1 VTVTEIG
8 HADFNREPES
18 MFEQGAIRPPNEAN
32 SLLVRATR
40 NCPWNR
46 CRICP
51 PFKGL
56 KFSMRSVEEVKE
68 DIDEMATVYPTHGG
82 GPESAFLQD
91 ADSLVLHTDDLLEII
106 GHIRARFPSVQ
117 RVTTYARA
125 KTMKRK
131 SVEDLK
137 RLKEAGLTRIHSG
150 MESGS
155 ASVLA
160 LIRKGNTPDDI
171 LSGGLHVVSSGIS
184 LSEYIMP
191 GVGGRG
197 YSEEHAA
204 ETAKILN
211 RIRPDFIRV
220 RTLAIHPLSPLQR
233 MIAEGAFEPMTDAE
247 IVSEIRLLLEHLDE
261 MPAHFRCGDFS
272 LNLLMQVDGRLD
284 RDKPAMIAE
293 LDKFLSLDPIRQQA
307 FSLIQRSYPGL
318 LPLDVVDDPKTM
330 EKAGKEIQRLEASA
344 PDGFNK
350 AIRALMTRQLPPLP
364 SDNWPE

>member
-1 VTVTEIG
+1 
-8 HADFNREPES
+8 

-32 SLLVRATR
+32 SLLVRVTR

-46 CRICP
+46 CHICP

-56 KFSMRSVEEVKE
+56 KFSLRSVDEVKK
-68 DIDEMATVYPTHGG
+68 DIDQMAEVYATRG

-91 ADSLVLHTDDLLEII
+91 ADSLVVPTDQLLQII
-106 GHIRARFPSVQ
+106 GHIRKRFPSVR

-125 KTMKRK
+125 RTMKHK
-131 SVEDLK
+131 KIEDLK
-137 RLKEAGLTRIHSG
+137 KLKTAGLTRIHSG

-155 ASVLA
+155 ANVLE

-171 LSGGLHVVSSGIS
+171 LTGGLHVVSSGIS

-191 GVGGRG
+191 GVGGRRF
-197 YSEEHAA
+197 SEEHAR

-220 RTLAIHPLSPLQR
+220 RTLAIHPMSPLQR
-233 MIAEGAFEPMTDAE
+233 MVEEGTFEPMTDAE
-247 IVSEIRLLLEHLDE
+247 IVAEIGMLLEHLDE

-284 RDKPAMIAE
+284 KDKQTMMAE
-293 LDKFLSLDPIRQQA
+293 IRKFLNLDPLQQQA
-307 FSLIQRSYPGL
+307 FSLIQRSYPVM
-318 LPLDVVDDPKTM
+318 LPLDAVEDPHVM
-330 EKAGKEIQRLEASA
+330 EKTKKEIQRLEESS

-350 AIRALMTRQLPPLP
+350 TIRALMVRQLPPPP
-364 SDNWPE
+364 SDSWPE

>member
-1 VTVTEIG
+1 
-8 HADFNREPES
+8 

-32 SLLVRATR
+32 SLLVRVTR

-46 CRICP
+46 CHICP

-56 KFSMRSVEEVKE
+56 KYSRRSVDDIKK
-68 DIDEMATVYPTHGG
+68 DIDQMAAVYSTHGD
-82 GPESAFLQD
+82 GPASAFLQD
-91 ADSLVLHTDDLLEII
+91 ADSLVLPTDDLLEII
-106 GHIRARFPSVQ
+106 GYIRKRFPSIN

-125 KTMKRK
+125 KSMKRK
-131 SVEDLK
+131 SIVDLK
-137 RLKEAGLTRIHSG
+137 QLKTAGLARIHSG

-155 ASVLA
+155 ANVLE

-171 LSGGLHVVSSGIS
+171 LSGGLQVVSSGIS

-191 GVGGRG
+191 GVGGRRF
-197 YSEEHAA
+197 SEEHAK

-220 RTLAIHPLSPLQR
+220 RTLAIHPMSPLQR
-233 MIAEGAFEPMTDAE
+233 MITEGAFEPMTDVE
-247 IVSEIRLLLEHLDE
+247 IVAEIRLLLEHLDE
-261 MPAHFRCGDFS
+261 MPTHLHCGDFS

-284 RDKPAMIAE
+284 RDKRVMITE
-293 LDKFLSLDPIRQQA
+293 IDKFLHLDTQQQQA

-318 LPLDVVDDPKTM
+318 LSLDVVDDPETM
-330 EKAGKEIQRLEASA
+330 EKARIEIQRLDASA

-350 AIRALMTRQLPPLP
+350 AIRALMTRQLPQLT
-364 SDNWPE
+364 SDTWPE

>member
-1 VTVTEIG
+1 
-8 HADFNREPES
+8 
-18 MFEQGAIRPPNEAN
+18 MFEQGAIRPPNEAS
-32 SLLVRATR
+32 SLLVRVTR

-56 KFSMRSVEEVKE
+56 KFSLRSVEDVKK
-68 DIDEMATVYPTHGG
+68 DIDQMAEVYPTRNG

-91 ADSLVLHTDDLLEII
+91 ADSLVLPTDKLLEII
-106 GHIRARFPSVQ
+106 GYIRERFPSVK

-131 SVEDLK
+131 SIEHLK
-137 RLKEAGLTRIHSG
+137 QLKAAGLTRIHSG

-155 ASVLA
+155 ANVLA

-171 LSGGLHVVSSGIS
+171 LSGGMHVVSSGIS

-191 GVGGRG
+191 GVGGRR
-197 YSEEHAA
+197 YSEEHAR

-211 RIRPDFIRV
+211 QIRPDFIRV

-233 MIAEGAFEPMTDAE
+233 MIDEGVFEPMTDAE
-247 IVSEIRLLLEHLDE
+247 IVAEIRLLLELLDE
-261 MPAHFRCGDFS
+261 MPADFRCGDFS

-284 RDKPAMIAE
+284 RDKRTMIAE
-293 LDKFLSLDPIRQQA
+293 VDKFLALDPKQQQA

-318 LPLDVVDDPKTM
+318 LPLDVIDDTQLM
-330 EKAGKEIQRLEASA
+330 EKAGKEIQRLENSS
-344 PDGFNK
+344 PDGFNRT
-350 AIRALMTRQLPPLP
+350 IRDLMTRQLPPLP

>member
-1 VTVTEIG
+1 
-8 HADFNREPES
+8 
-18 MFEQGAIRPPNEAN
+18 MFEQGAIRPPNEAD
-32 SLLVRATR
+32 SLLVRVTR

-46 CRICP
+46 CHICP

-56 KFSMRSVEEVKE
+56 KFSRRSVDEIKN
-68 DIDEMATVYPTHGG
+68 DIDQMAEAYPTDGS
-82 GPESAFLQD
+82 GPKAAFLQD
-91 ADSLVLHTDDLLEII
+91 ADSLTLHTDELLEII
-106 GHIRARFPSVQ
+106 GHIRMRFPSIG

-137 RLKEAGLTRIHSG
+137 QLNAAGLTRIHSG

-155 ASVLA
+155 ANVLT
-160 LIRKGNTPDDI
+160 LIRKGNTPKDI

-191 GVGGRG
+191 GVGGRRF
-197 YSEEHAA
+197 SEEHAK

-211 RIRPDFIRV
+211 QIRPDFIRV
-220 RTLAIHPLSPLQR
+220 RTLAIHPLSPLNR

-247 IVSEIRLLLEHLDE
+247 TVAEIQLLLEHLDE
-261 MPAHFRCGDFS
+261 MPTHFRCGDFS

-284 RDKPAMIAE
+284 RDKQAMLAE
-293 LDKFLSLDPIRQQA
+293 TDKFLKLDPLQQQA

-318 LPLDVVDDPKTM
+318 RSLDLVDDPQFM
-330 EKAGKEIQRLEASA
+330 EKARKEIQRLEASE

-350 AIRALMTRQLPPLP
+350 AIRNLMAHQLPPLP
-364 SDNWPE
+364 SNCWPE

>member
-1 VTVTEIG
+1 
-8 HADFNREPES
+8 

-32 SLLVRATR
+32 SLLVRVTR

-46 CRICP
+46 CHVCP

-56 KFSMRSVEEVKE
+56 KFSRRSVEDVKK
-68 DIDEMATVYPTHGG
+68 DIDQMAAVYPTDSS
-82 GPESAFLQD
+82 GPQSAFLQD
-91 ADSLVLHTDDLLEII
+91 ADSLVLPTDELLEII
-106 GHIRARFPSVQ
+106 SYIRKRFPSIN

-131 SVEDLK
+131 SIEDLK
-137 RLKEAGLTRIHSG
+137 KLKSSGLTRIHSG

-155 ASVLA
+155 AAVLS

-191 GVGGRG
+191 GVGGRRF
-197 YSEEHAA
+197 SKEHAE

-211 RIRPDFIRV
+211 QIRPDFIRV

-233 MIAEGAFEPMTDAE
+233 MVAEGAFEPMTDSE
-247 IVSEIRLLLEHLDE
+247 IVAEIRLLLEHLEE

-284 RDKPAMIAE
+284 KDKQAMIAE
-293 LDKFLSLDPIRQQA
+293 IDKFLSLDPIQQQA

-318 LPLDVVDDPKTM
+318 LSIDVVEDPQTM
-330 EKAGKEIQRLEASA
+330 EKVRMEIQRLEASA

-350 AIRALMTRQLPPLP
+350 AIRSLMAQQLPPLR
-364 SDNWPE
+364 SDCWPE

>member
-1 VTVTEIG
+1 
-8 HADFNREPES
+8 

-32 SLLVRATR
+32 SLLVRVTR

-46 CRICP
+46 CHICP

-56 KFSMRSVEEVKE
+56 KFSRRSVDEVKN
-68 DIDEMATVYPTHGG
+68 DIDEMAAVYSTHGG

-91 ADSLVLHTDDLLEII
+91 ADSLVLPTDELLEII
-106 GHIRARFPSVQ
+106 GHIRKRFPSIR

-131 SVEDLK
+131 SIEDLK
-137 RLKEAGLTRIHSG
+137 QLKEAGLARIHSG

-155 ASVLA
+155 ANVLA

-191 GVGGRG
+191 GVGGRRF
-197 YSEEHAA
+197 SEEHAK

-220 RTLAIHPLSPLQR
+220 RTLAIHPKSPLQH

-247 IVSEIRLLLEHLDE
+247 IVAEIRLLLEHLDE
-261 MPAHFRCGDFS
+261 MPVHFHCGDFS

-284 RDKPAMIAE
+284 RDRTAMIAE
-293 LDKFLSLDPIRQQA
+293 IDKFLCLDPIQQQA

-318 LPLDVVDDPKTM
+318 LSLDVVDDPQTM
-330 EKAGKEIQRLEASA
+330 EKAGMEIQRLEAST

-350 AIRALMTRQLPPLP
+350 AIRALMVRQLPSLP
-364 SDNWPE
+364 SSDWPE

>member
-1 VTVTEIG
+1 
-8 HADFNREPES
+8 

-32 SLLVRATR
+32 SLLVRVTR

-46 CRICP
+46 CHICP

-56 KFSMRSVEEVKE
+56 KFSKRSVEEVKK
-68 DIDEMATVYPTHGG
+68 DIDEMASVYPTGRG

-91 ADSLVLHTDDLLEII
+91 ADSLVVPTEELLEII
-106 GHIRARFPSVQ
+106 GYIRKRFPSVH

-131 SVEDLK
+131 SIEDLK
-137 RLKEAGLTRIHSG
+137 KLKAAGLVRIHSG

-155 ASVLA
+155 ANVLK

-191 GVGGRG
+191 GVGGRRF
-197 YSEEHAA
+197 SEEHAI

-220 RTLAIHPLSPLQR
+220 RTLAIHPMSPLAR
-233 MIAEGAFEPMTDAE
+233 MAAEGDFEPMTDAE
-247 IVSEIRLLLEHLDE
+247 IVKEIRLLLENLEE
-261 MPAHFRCGDFS
+261 MPAHLHCGDFS

-284 RDKPAMIAE
+284 RDRQAMIAE
-293 LDKFLSLDPIRQQA
+293 IDRFLSLDPVQQKA
-307 FSLIQRSYPGL
+307 FSLIQRSYPGQ
-318 LPLDVVDDPKTM
+318 LPLDVVEDPQTM
-330 EKAGKEIQRLEASA
+330 EKARMEIERLEAST

-350 AIRALMTRQLPPLP
+350 TIRALMVRQLPQPP
-364 SDNWPE
+364 SDSWPE

>member
-1 VTVTEIG
+1 
-8 HADFNREPES
+8 
-18 MFEQGAIRPPNEAN
+18 MFEQGAIRPPNEAD
-32 SLLVRATR
+32 SLLVRVTR

-46 CRICP
+46 CHICP

-56 KFSMRSVEEVKE
+56 KFSRRSVDEVKQ
-68 DIDEMATVYPTHGG
+68 DIDQMAEVYPARGG
-82 GPESAFLQD
+82 GPEAAFLQD
-91 ADSLVLHTDDLLEII
+91 ADSLILPTDELLEII
-106 GHIRARFPSVQ
+106 RHIRKRFPSVK

-131 SVEDLK
+131 SIEDLK
-137 RLKEAGLTRIHSG
+137 QLKAAGLTRIHSG

-155 ASVLA
+155 ANVLT

-191 GVGGRG
+191 GVGGRRF
-197 YSEEHAA
+197 SEEHAR

-220 RTLAIHPLSPLQR
+220 RTLAIHPMSPLQR
-233 MIAEGAFEPMTDAE
+233 MIGEGSFEPMTDAE
-247 IVSEIRLLLEHLDE
+247 IVAEIRMLLEHLDE
-261 MPAHFRCGDFS
+261 MPSHFRCGDFS
-272 LNLLMQVDGRLD
+272 LNLLMQVDGSLD
-284 RDKPAMIAE
+284 RDKRAMIAVI
-293 LDKFLSLDPIRQQA
+293 DKFLDLDPTLQQA

-318 LPLDVVDDPKTM
+318 LPLDAVDDPQVI
-330 EKAGKEIQRLEASA
+330 EKAGKEIQRLEESA

-364 SDNWPE
+364 SDCWPE